1 MKKIFIECINQLV
14 EFDSNI
20 KTVKFTNTSNYR
32 NLSLDLTNQITV
44 SENDSIVDITK
55 NVLIIYNLYEINLN
69 DKKFLNALY
78 KELEHSINDE
88 EKIMIQKLENIGFD
102 LFDNLQLK
110 TSLPFEYQEEV
121 DISKV
126 FTAFN
131 IAFPKIDYQ
140 NYLELITNYFKIAT
154 VYLKTKFV
162 ISFGLLNLLTND
174 EIEILNKELS
184 YVNLVLLDISYFP
197 ENNNEKLKNDYVISD
212 DWCII

>member
-1 MKKIFIECINQLV
+1 MKKIFIECINQII

-20 KTVKFTNTSNYR
+20 KTIKLTNTSNYR
-32 NLSLDLTNQITV
+32 SLSLDITHQITV
-44 SENDSIVDITK
+44 SEDDSIIDIPK
-55 NVLIIYNLYEINLN
+55 NVLIIYNPYEINLN

-78 KELEHSINDE
+78 KELEHSISDE
-88 EKIMIQKLENIGFD
+88 EKIVIQKLEKIGFD
-102 LFDNLQLK
+102 LLDDLQLK
-110 TSLPFEYQEEV
+110 TLLPFEYQEEI
-121 DISKV
+121 DISKL
-126 FTAFN
+126 FTTFN
-131 IAFPKIDYQ
+131 VSFPKIDYQ

-184 YVNLVLLDISYFP
+184 YNNLVLLDISFLK
-197 ENNNEKLKNDYVISD
+197 ENNNEEPKNNYVISD

>member
-1 MKKIFIECINQLV
+1 MKKIFIECINQLI

-20 KTVKFTNTSNYR
+20 KTIKLTNTSNYR
-32 NLSLDLTNQITV
+32 SLSLDITHQITV
-44 SENDSIVDITK
+44 SEHDSIIDIPK
-55 NVLIIYNLYEINLN
+55 NVLIIYNPYEINLN

-78 KELEHSINDE
+78 KELEHSIDDE
-88 EKIMIQKLENIGFD
+88 EKIVIQKLEKIGFD
-102 LFDNLQLK
+102 LLDDLQLK
-110 TSLPFEYQEEV
+110 TSLPFEYQEEI
-121 DISKV
+121 DISKL
-126 FTAFN
+126 FATFN
-131 IAFPKIDYQ
+131 VSFPKIDYQ

-184 YVNLVLLDISYFP
+184 YNNLVLLDISFLK
-197 ENNNEKLKNDYVISD
+197 ENNNEESKNNYVISD